1 MSSEFEQNLEKYA
14 EVILKV
20 GLNLQKGQRL
30 LILSMRETPLLE
42 LAPFVEL
49 ITNKAYKMGAKFVEV
64 IWNDPQLDLIR
75 F

>member
-1 MSSEFEQNLEKYA
+1 MSSEFKQNLEKYV

-30 LILSMRETPLLE
+30 LILSMRGTPLLE

-49 ITNKAYKMGAKFVEV
+49 VTKKAYQMGAKFVEV

-75 F
+75 

>member
-1 MSSEFEQNLEKYA
+1 MSSEFDQNLGEK
-14 EVILKV
+14 ILKV

-30 LILSMRETPLLE
+30 LIYSMRSTPLLE

-49 ITNKAYKMGAKFVEV
+49 ITKKAYQMGAKFVEV

-75 F
+75 